1 MTFELYFNIDLF
13 LRVIVSCLCGLV
25 IGYERENRNK
35 FAGVRTHIIVAL
47 GSCLGMIISKY
58 GFSDVS
64 GFDPSRIASQVVS
77 GIGFLG
83 AGVIFVKNN
92 SISGLT
98 TAAGIWT
105 TSIIGMTFGSGLY
118 IMGLL
123 GTFLIVIIQFLLY
136 RNEYFKFKRK
146 IYTVVVDCN
155 SAEVIKNLRMYL
167 SVNSIDYKAL
177 NIGYA
182 DDFFKIT
189 LKYLSR
195 NENESDEFMKFLGS
209 ESEIVKFKFL

>member
-182 DDFFKIT
+182 DDSFKIT

>member
-77 GIGFLG
+77 GIGF
-83 AGVIFVKNN
+83 
-92 SISGLT
+92 
-98 TAAGIWT
+98 
-105 TSIIGMTFGSGLY
+105 
-118 IMGLL
+118 
-123 GTFLIVIIQFLLY
+123 
-136 RNEYFKFKRK
+136 
-146 IYTVVVDCN
+146 
-155 SAEVIKNLRMYL
+155 
-167 SVNSIDYKAL
+167 
-177 NIGYA
+177 
-182 DDFFKIT
+182 
-189 LKYLSR
+189 
-195 NENESDEFMKFLGS
+195 
-209 ESEIVKFKFL
+209 